1 MILCIHVTL
10 FLKNKMK
17 LQLIGYTT
25 NCVGKNFLPQI
36 TQIWTNFKFKNLI
49 ILILGF
55 DTGIFELI

>member
-1 MILCIHVTL
+1 MISPIVEMTKSY
-10 FLKNKMK
+10 FKK
-17 LQLIGYTT
+17 GYTT